1 MGNGFL
7 NNKILKI
14 IAFFLIGLMLSLS
27 SSFIVINLGCGSFR
41 IVDCGLYAGW
51 PVPYLSFNKEFLREV
66 KHVEFMNPTVYYK
79 NKLSPLQE
87 DKIFAEKF
95 LSDGIMLPFFLQ
107 DFSYYDFNPGLFLA
121 NFILWLLP
129 AGFIIGVFF

>member
-1 MGNGFL
+1 MSNRYLGN
-7 NNKILKI
+7 KTLKI
-14 IAFFLIGLMLSLS
+14 IAFFLIGMILSLS
-27 SSFIVINLGCGSFR
+27 SSFIVTDLGCGSIR

-51 PVPYLSFNKEFLREV
+51 PVPYLSFSKELLKEE
-66 KHVEFMNPTVYYK
+66 KDTELMNPTVYYK
-79 NKLSPLQE
+79 HKLSPLRE

-107 DFSYYDFNPGLFLA
+107 DFSYYDFNSGLFLA
-121 NFILWLLP
+121 NFLLWLLP